1 MSEENNN
8 PNNNDDEL
16 FNGAEDDYT
25 DDFFDEAE
33 DAAPSTEEK
42 YDNEAAYENKSS
54 TQEKM
59 TAKKKRRG
67 FIKPILISLAAI
79 LGVFL
84 IILIFCIVTLP
95 KNTVANNV
103 MVENLD
109 VSGLSYDETLA
120 AVETSYLFENRDI
133 TIECNG
139 QTRTLSG
146 KELELRA
153 TPEATAQKAF
163 YYCKSGNI
171 LKDGLTAMR
180 LLIGKKVIVPVADIN
195 HDTLNLKLGEFG
207 NEICGTLTQTS
218 VEFTDTEAVIT
229 PGTPGFDYNTDT
241 AREEILDAISNEHF
255 DDIQVTLKTAQ
266 PDKVDIDYIDTAI
279 YCDPIDAYYDIKGN
293 DIMVIAEIYGRYCN
307 RADIEA
313 IIDKINTP
321 GGEPLSIPYQTIV
334 PNVLAE
340 DLTAKLFSSTL
351 GSYSTSYYSGGN
363 RGKNVARAAELI
375 NGKILASGEEFSFN
389 DTVGDRTKEN
399 GFFSAP
405 EYAAGQSVEGIG
417 GGTCQVSSTLYSAVL
432 YADLGITSRTEH
444 MMTVGYMPAGQ
455 DATVAY
461 GSIDFKF
468 KNTTDYPI
476 KIVSTTGGGKVTV
489 SIVGTAWEPAREVK
503 IKHSVSTV
511 GENTVVY
518 SKRLVYSEGKLIS
531 EDVLD
536 GSSYAPHKTAEDS
549 DDEDSDDSD
558 D

>member
-8 PNNNDDEL
+8 SNNNDDEFL
-16 FNGAEDDYT
+16 NGT
-25 DDFFDEAE
+25 DDFFDEEAE
-33 DAAPSTEEK
+33 EITADTGETYNA
-42 YDNEAAYENKSS
+42 EAESGNTGSEIPV
-54 TQEKM
+54 T
-59 TAKKKRRG
+59 KKRPR
-67 FIKPILISLAAI
+67 FIKPTLIVLAAI
-79 LGVFL
+79 LGVFVV
-84 IILIFCIVTLP
+84 ILTFCIVTLP

-109 VSGLSYDETLA
+109 VSGLTYDETLA
-120 AVETSYLFENRDI
+120 AVEASYLFENRDI

-139 QTRTLSG
+139 QTRTLNG

-163 YYCKSGNI
+163 NYCKSGNI
-171 LKDGLTAMR
+171 LKDGIMAMR
-180 LLIGKKVIVPVADIN
+180 LLAGTKVIVPVADIN
-195 HDTLNLKLGEFG
+195 HDILNIKLGEFG

-218 VEFTDTEAVIT
+218 VDFTDTEAVII

-241 AREEILDAISNEHF
+241 AREQILDAISNERF
-255 DDIQVTLKTAQ
+255 DNIHVTLNTAQ
-266 PDKVDIDYIDTAI
+266 PDKVDVNYIDTAI
-279 YCDPIDAYYDIKGN
+279 YRDPIDAYYDINGN
-293 DIMVIAEIYGRYCN
+293 DIMVIAEVYGRYCS
-307 RADIEA
+307 RDDIEA
-313 IIDKINTP
+313 IIDKINIP
-321 GGEPLSIPYQTIV
+321 GGEKLSIPYQTVV
-334 PNVLAE
+334 PGVLSA
-340 DLTAKLFSSTL
+340 DLSAKLFSSTL

-375 NGKILASGEEFSFN
+375 NGKILAPGEEFSFN

-417 GGTCQVSSTLYSAVL
+417 GGTCQVSTTLYSAAL

-444 MMTVGYMPAGQ
+444 MMAVGYAPAGQ

-476 KIVSTTGGGKVTV
+476 KIVSTTGGGKITV
-489 SIVGTAWEPAREVK
+489 SIVGAAWEPAREVK
-503 IKHSVSTV
+503 LRHSVSTV

-536 GSSYAPHKTAEDS
+536 GSSYAPHKSAEDS
-549 DDEDSDDSD
+549 DDDDD
-558 D
+558 